1 MISYSLSWTR
11 RDVEV
16 EVEVEVEVLD
26 MTLFDVQT
34 LRDED
39 VVMKRRTL

>member
-11 RDVEV
+11 RD
-16 EVEVEVEVLD
+16 VEVEVEVLD

>member
-34 LRDED
+34 LRDEEI
-39 VVMKRRTL
+39 VMKRRTL